1 MIFWTTVLTF
11 IIGLMVTMLFPRT
24 DRVNVEELPVSEAYV
39 ASFVA
44 QHQFARDY
52 ADQIALTL
60 PYIQPISGSDIQP
73 ISGSDELSDK
83 DKAAYIHIFKDEFD
97 NLENGYMP
105 KMMPD
110 DVSRKTFPTDGSYTS
125 AIVCMDG
132 LDKTVSSGETKKNVY
147 GNVVS
152 CKTPIQT
159 FKYVLTYGALFPQ
172 NQVQHNL
179 YKTRL
184 DTSVDENEIQRNRIL
199 WEKALA
205 KRTKGDPD
213 CGYIGIESKLPY
225 IFSVD
230 GQKRRIPLK
239 LYEVFKLNEYF
250 PDDSTY
256 DYQPIFCITPVNS
269 PYIADGLMYHFDSTM
284 NNKNE
289 HGAPIHDDKKTGW
302 LDIIS
307 QTEVPFIDS
316 TAESI
321 WNPNKEVPLAM
332 ASDIYIRLDSSNGK
346 ESLNREFTLSFVAQ
360 FDQHDPNGSEA
371 PLFSTNTGSFPYI
384 LAKYKSGQLT
394 VSIYQAA
401 DKKIGEIQTIIPYS
415 ITAISY
421 VIGPRFH
428 HLFVN
433 GKKVA
438 SETFANDIYFSGI
451 SSSPSIFIGAS
462 PHNSTNKINAD
473 MYNIKIYNRA
483 LNMDEIQHNLKTEK
497 KRYNF

>member
-52 ADQIALTL
+52 ADQISLTL
-60 PYIQPISGSDIQP
+60 PYIQPIAGSDKP
-73 ISGSDELSDK
+73 SGD
-83 DKAAYIHIFKDEFD
+83 AAHIHIFKDEFD
-97 NLENGYMP
+97 DLENGYMP

-110 DVSRKTFPTDGSYTS
+110 YVSRKTFPTDGSYTS

-132 LDKTVSSGETKKNVY
+132 LDKTVSSGETETNVY

-152 CKTPIQT
+152 CKTPVQT

-184 DTSVDENEIQRNRIL
+184 DTSVGKNEIQRNHIL

-213 CGYIGIESKLPY
+213 CGYIGIESNLPY

-230 GQKRRIPLK
+230 GKKRRIPFN
-239 LYEVFKLNEYF
+239 LYKVFDDNGYF

-269 PYIADGLMYHFDSTM
+269 PYIADGLMYHFDSAM

-289 HGAPIHDDKKTGW
+289 HGAPIHNDKKTGW

-307 QTEVPFIDS
+307 QTEVNFINS

-321 WNPNKEVPLAM
+321 WNPNKDIPLAM
-332 ASDIYIRLDSSNGK
+332 ASDIYLSIPKTNAGTSI
-346 ESLNREFTLSFVAQ
+346 NREFTLSFVAQ

-371 PLFSTNTGSFPYI
+371 PLFSTNTGAYPYI

-394 VSIYQAA
+394 VSIYKSSDQ
-401 DKKIGEIQTIIPYS
+401 KIGEIQTIIPYS

-433 GKKVA
+433 GRKVA
-438 SETFANDIYFSGI
+438 SETFANDTYFSGI
-451 SSSPSIFIGAS
+451 SSPSIFIGAS
-462 PHNSTNKINAD
+462 PHNSTNKLNAD

-483 LNMDEIQHNLKTEK
+483 LNMDEIQHNLNTEK